1 MLGWEGAVRGRR
13 WRGEGYVIGD
23 MRQEWKVGKGGG
35 KANTYDHALS
45 HRWHFVAH
53 PVFVG
58 EGVGAWADD
67 LDGVCDFCRLASIG
81 HGVLVMAF
89 V

>member
-1 MLGWEGAVRGRR
+1 MERRGVCDRGYETGMEG
-13 WRGEGYVIGD
+13 GE
-23 MRQEWKVGKGGG
+23 GGG

>member
-1 MLGWEGAVRGRR
+1 MGVVVLVFVCSRG
-13 WRGEGYVIGD
+13 YLSL
-23 MRQEWKVGKGGG
+23 KVFSCGVCI
-35 KANTYDHALS
+35 AMCMYMCRVWL
-45 HRWHFVAH
+45 
-53 PVFVG
+53 VFVG